1 MKAVIGLGLGSN
13 IGNAAAN
20 IREAFARLDI
30 ILDNAKLSP
39 LYAAPPMYRTDQ
51 DWFVNA
57 VVLGE
62 TDLSPRE
69 LLEQTQGIEKGMGRI
84 ETFKNGPRLI
94 DLDILFYGDQSIKE
108 EGLTV
113 PHPRMEERQFVLHPL
128 RDVKPD
134 WVHPVTKRSV
144 SDLIDALPKG
154 DLYVLAG

>member
-30 ILDNAKLSP
+30 LLDNAKLSP

-108 EGLTV
+108 EGLIV

-144 SDLIDALPKG
+144 SDMIDALPKG
-154 DLYVLAG
+154 DLYVLA